1 MARRERQKVLIER
14 NGRQVGTQMATVD
27 PDDEEEMHEVLCRWM
42 QGERPPYSEDLL
54 PDMKIIAGSGFGR
67 REVSG

>member
-1 MARRERQKVLIER
+1 MATRERQRVLILR
-14 NGRQVGTQMATVD
+14 NGRQVGTQTATVD

-42 QGERPPYSEDLL
+42 RGERYSEDLL
-54 PDMKIIAGSGFGR
+54 PEMSVSAGSGFGR